1 MGKDK
6 KSKIKK
12 VLVNLVIFILLI
24 ILTFSLVLK
33 DQDVSQIFCAVSK
46 VKKQYIL
53 LAVAAMSIYI
63 LGEAINITRILKELG
78 EKSNFISNL
87 RYTLIGFFFSA
98 ITPAASGGQP
108 MEIYYMHKDNISV
121 AHSTLALLMQL
132 CSLQTVTI
140 TVGIISA
147 VLHFEVLKS
156 GLIYLLILGII
167 LNSSAL
173 MLLIIA
179 IFSKRLSE
187 GLIKFAVKVLKFF
200 RIPNVEKKQEKLEKE
215 LESYQTSAKYIKE
228 HRILMLKTVF
238 TTVIQMIA
246 YYSVPYWIYLAF
258 GLTQYNVFEIL
269 TLQAVLY
276 ATVSGIPSPGSVG
289 VSEGGFLG
297 IFKNAF
303 PETVISSA
311 MLLTRVA
318 NFYLFIIISA
328 IIVMV
333 STFREKRQEKKLEN
347 TKIQSEENE

>member
-1 MGKDK
+1 MEKKK
-6 KSKIKK
+6 KSKKICI
-12 VLVNLVIFILLI
+12 NLLIFILLI
-24 ILTFSLVLK
+24 IFTFSLVLK
-33 DQDVSQIFCAVSK
+33 DQDVTEILKISAT

-53 LAVAAMSIYI
+53 IAMFAMGVFVACES
-63 LGEAINITRILKELG
+63 INIGRILKELG
-78 EKSNFISNL
+78 EKSKFISNV

-132 CSLQTVTI
+132 CSIQIVTI

-179 IFSKRLSE
+179 IFSKKLSE
-187 GLIKFAVKVLKFF
+187 GLIKFVVKILKFF
-200 RIPNVEKKQEKLEKE
+200 KIRNIEKKQEKLEKE
-215 LESYQTSAKYIKE
+215 LESYQASAKYIKE
-228 HRILMLKTVF
+228 HRILMLKTVL
-238 TTVIQMIA
+238 TTAVQMLA
-246 YYSVPYWIYLAF
+246 YYTVPYWIYLAF
-258 GLTQYNVFEIL
+258 GLNNSNIFDIL

-297 IFKNAF
+297 IFRNAF

-311 MLLTRVA
+311 MLLSRGV
-318 NFYLFIIISA
+318 NFYLLILISA
-328 IIVMV
+328 IVVVI
-333 STFREKRQEKKLEN
+333 STFRDRKENVAKENKDEIEKPTNL
-347 TKIQSEENE
+347 